1 MRVLR
6 GTLTFVLGMIIGI
19 ILFVLSIGGTVLI
32 LATRVTVGNIQ
43 SSVIGS
49 EIISPDSQIYE
60 KSVLDAVKGVLSDV
74 QNFDKLS
81 LKTLYDHYGIS
92 IINGVSG
99 IDFTDKDFYDVPIS
113 ELVNDLS
120 IVVNS
125 FTLRDVSK
133 IAGVDFESYNLPVLL
148 DNLDNSVSKAVDNIL
163 GAINGDLSIR
173 TIKDSIGIDLGLD
186 DNSLLSTIQYIA
198 LSSFGSLIDA
208 LRLNV
213 LLNADTDTFIPTAGI
228 EYYAKAD
235 IFEKVS
241 AADLANANYV
251 APLGVETYLAGGI
264 DTDGNGTME
273 TMDIRELRFVKKTS
287 TVDGEQTESYVV
299 DNSCYSESFDIAEN
313 EKTFYRHIEYVKSN
327 AEDGE
332 RYIMSYANHIEST
345 DGTSYTLVQK
355 GFIPEDEAVSDGDA
369 LWGIF
374 GEVDKDSKLD
384 ELDDTLSVSYK
395 RVHVGSSMPILQK
408 IVYMTV
414 GELRN
419 ADSLL
424 DSLTVADIIEI
435 NEDSAK
441 ILRSLAARKTK
452 IKQLG
457 SVAGTLPLGEIIDI
471 KTSPYVESRNGRYV
485 RIVDENT
492 YMLYTEGESE
502 GLTRYKKNADGT
514 YTPDDKGAFVHS
526 VYYTLYNAAEHTD
539 LVRYDR
545 AEGEAS
551 SIILQRFTGA
561 TLNDFSSALS
571 NLMLSDVM
579 QIDGDVYAVA
589 DKEHI
594 DTHPDERYFYYDEE
608 KRIYKVAN
616 EEYRA
621 EHTDITYYHVTISGN
636 STSFLKK
643 LAFVHVD
650 NLSAAME
657 TLIDDL
663 MISEILDVYTLNALK
678 LSPTE
683 NTGFVEGGEYLLE
696 YDENAAYCG
705 VDDYGKYVYSYDERG
720 SYARSNFLFTLLPKE
735 DINGYSE
742 GDSTKYIYYTYKS
755 FAQLWD
761 ELGGNNEE
769 FTKKAAELINCGN
782 MYYFDKT
789 AGEYKRNIVLCTY
802 LFGHTET
809 KIANNLPQVTF
820 PYRGEVFFRVKTNSA
835 EENGTTVFKGIM
847 YTLKDGVSVPEYG
860 VYVNDNFRG
869 FLEYDDDNPAFAN
882 MPLGTFIK
890 SAIPT
895 ENGLEY
901 FILRDEIPFYALALN
916 DKGFV
921 ANNQIRYERRRCEY
935 VYVLAENGN
944 FVYVDGQYI
953 DYNEE
958 IHSSTD
964 ARFVRK
970 YGYIANENEVY
981 FTQLGTDGTPD
992 RKVTEFAPQG
1002 INEYIRKKSVP
1013 VLRLLASGT
1022 IGEMT
1027 GIISNATIGDV
1038 IEAESDGLFAIPEV
1052 REAKISEIGTVFSSL
1067 LANMTVGNLISW
1079 SNVIDVNQYVKIALD
1094 GVTINTLLHS
1104 LEYDATR
1111 GMIVVNMLK
1120 LYGYENAA

>member
-19 ILFVLSIGGTVLI
+19 ILFVLSIGGTVLL

-43 SSVIGS
+43 SSVVGT

-92 IINGVSG
+92 IINGISG
-99 IDFTDKDFYDVPIS
+99 IDFTDKEFYEVPIS
-113 ELVNDLS
+113 ELANDLS

-133 IAGVDFESYNLPVLL
+133 IAGVDFENYNLPVLT

-173 TIKDSIGIDLGLD
+173 AIKDSIGIDLGLD

-235 IFEKVS
+235 AYEEVS
-241 AADLANANYV
+241 ASDLRDVNYV

-264 DTDGNGTME
+264 DTNNDGTMD
-273 TMDIRELRFVKKTS
+273 TMNIRELRFVKKTS
-287 TVDGEQTESYVV
+287 TVDGEQTETYVV
-299 DNSCYSESFDIAEN
+299 DNSCYSESFDLSAN
-313 EKTFYRHIEYVKSN
+313 EKTFYRHIEYVKAN
-327 AEDGE
+327 AEDSE
-332 RYIMSYANHIEST
+332 RYIMSYANYIEST

-355 GFIPEDEAVSDGDA
+355 GFIPEDEAVSDEDV

-384 ELDDTLSVSYK
+384 ELDGALSKSYK
-395 RVHVGSSMPILQK
+395 RVHVGTSMPLLQK

-424 DSLTVADIIEI
+424 DSLTVADVIEI

-457 SVAGTLPLGEIIDI
+457 NVAGTLPLGEIIDI

-492 YMLYTEGESE
+492 YTLYTEGECE

-514 YTPDDKGAFVHS
+514 YTPDDKGAFVHG
-526 VYYTLYNAAEHTD
+526 VYYTLYNAAEHEG
-539 LVRYDR
+539 LARYNR

-551 SIILQRFTGA
+551 SIILQRFMGA
-561 TLNDFSSALS
+561 TLNGFSSALS
-571 NLMLSDVM
+571 DLMLSDVL

-589 DKEHI
+589 GQDYI
-594 DTHPDERYFYYDEE
+594 DNHPDERYFYYDNT
-608 KRIYKVAN
+608 KRVYRVAN
-616 EEYRA
+616 EDYRTA
-621 EHTDITYYHVTISGN
+621 HPDITYYHVTVSGE

-643 LAFVHVD
+643 LSFVRVD
-650 NLSAAME
+650 NLSGAME

-663 MISEILDVYTLNALK
+663 MISEILDVYTINALK
-678 LSPTE
+678 LSSAA

-705 VDDYGKYVYSYDERG
+705 VDERGRYVYSYDERG
-720 SYARSNFLFTLLPKE
+720 QYARSNFLFTLLPQE
-735 DINGYSE
+735 NVNGYSE
-742 GDSTKYIYYTYKS
+742 GDSTKYMYYTYKS
-755 FAQLWD
+755 YAQLWD
-761 ELGGNNEE
+761 ELGGNNEQ
-769 FTKKAAELINCGN
+769 FAKKSAELINCGN

-789 AGEYKRNIVLCTY
+789 AKEYKRNIVLCTY
-802 LFGHTET
+802 LFGHAET
-809 KIANNLPQVTF
+809 KIVNNIPQVTF
-820 PYRGEVFFRVKTNSA
+820 PHRGEVFYRVKTDST

-847 YTLKDGVSVPEYG
+847 YTLKDGVDVPEYG

-869 FLEYDDDNPAFAN
+869 FLEYDDENPAFVN

-890 SAIPT
+890 SAIPA

-901 FILRDEIPFYALALN
+901 FILRDEIPFYALVL
-916 DKGFV
+916 
-921 ANNQIRYERRRCEY
+921 NNQGFAADNQLRYERRRCEY
-935 VYVLAENGN
+935 VYA
-944 FVYVDGQYI
+944 
-953 DYNEE
+953 
-958 IHSSTD
+958 
-964 ARFVRK
+964 
-970 YGYIANENEVY
+970 
-981 FTQLGTDGTPD
+981 
-992 RKVTEFAPQG
+992 
-1002 INEYIRKKSVP
+1002 
-1013 VLRLLASGT
+1013 
-1022 IGEMT
+1022 
-1027 GIISNATIGDV
+1027 
-1038 IEAESDGLFAIPEV
+1038 
-1052 REAKISEIGTVFSSL
+1052 
-1067 LANMTVGNLISW
+1067 
-1079 SNVIDVNQYVKIALD
+1079 
-1094 GVTINTLLHS
+1094 
-1104 LEYDATR
+1104 
-1111 GMIVVNMLK
+1111 
-1120 LYGYENAA
+1120 